1 MGMSE
6 ILLILVVVLL
16 LFGPED
22 LPKIARAIG
31 KGIFEIRKATDQLSR
46 EFQKSTMDNN
56 PVNIINKAFEQT
68 TSPPNPATKNE
79 QSEADDRKTDAEVLT
94 EKDETPVSEELSK
107 TKPEAPQ
114 D

>member
-6 ILLILVVVLL
+6 ILLILIVVLL

-46 EFQKSTMDNN
+46 EFQKTAMDSN

-79 QSEADDRKTDAEVLT
+79 QSEADDRKTDEEVSTKKDENSDT
-94 EKDETPVSEELSK
+94 EKLSK
-107 TKPEAPQ
+107 TKSEAPL